1 MDLVRNIRANGLKV
15 VGVRDGDDLKWVKT
29 TTGHDSIF
37 IATREGKAIQFHEE
51 DVREMG
57 RAAAGVKGIGL
68 KAQDYVIEV
77 AIVGDENKFV
87 FIVTQN
93 GLGKISEIEE
103 YRNQKRGGSGV
114 KAMAMTAKTGKL
126 VSAKILTEEDRLE
139 SDILLIS
146 KAGQTIRLNL
156 KGVRQTSRVTQ
167 GVILTKLKD
176 KTDEIVRASVIRSSE
191 EEDEISENTQAD
203 D

>member
-1 MDLVRNIRANGLKV
+1 
-15 VGVRDGDDLKWVKT
+15 
-29 TTGHDSIF
+29 
-37 IATREGKAIQFHEE
+37 
-51 DVREMG
+51 
-57 RAAAGVKGIGL
+57 
-68 KAQDYVIEV
+68 
-77 AIVGDENKFV
+77 
-87 FIVTQN
+87 VTQN

-126 VSAKILTEEDRLE
+126 VSAKILTEEDRKE

-167 GVILTKLKD
+167 
-176 KTDEIVRASVIRSSE
+176 
-191 EEDEISENTQAD
+191 
-203 D
+203 